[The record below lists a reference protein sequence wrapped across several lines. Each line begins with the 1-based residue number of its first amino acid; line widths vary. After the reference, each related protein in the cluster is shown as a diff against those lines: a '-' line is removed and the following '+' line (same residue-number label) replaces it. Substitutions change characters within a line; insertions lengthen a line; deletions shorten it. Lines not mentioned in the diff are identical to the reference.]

1 MGNEQF
7 TQAVTGEAGTAIQ
20 TAPNGSIQTDNYEEV
35 VSVEDDGSGYPVSV
49 NPSFTIQETAI
60 IELGDIEAEI
70 TTASGTTQTVRLHGK
85 PLVLNTLV
93 TEKVVFRDPRGT
105 NARLTALF
113 IGE

>member
-20 TAPNGSIQTDNYEEV
+20 TAPNGSIQTDNYEEI
-35 VSVEDDGSGYPVSV
+35 VSVEDDGSGYPITVD
-49 NPSFTIQETAI
+49 PSFVIQETAV
-60 IELGDIEAEI
+60 IELGDVDAEI

-85 PLVLNTLV
+85 PLVLNTVV
-93 TEKVVFRDPRGT
+93 TEQVVFRDPRNT
-105 NARLTALF
+105 NAKLTALF